1 MARQG
6 QAAAARRV
14 ERVRKQ
20 IDRWRFR
27 RKRCSPMPLRL
38 WDEASLLARDLGVH
52 RVKCALGLNYES
64 LKRRVG
70 GGGTERGTERGT
82 AATKAGFVELSG
94 AQLLEPAS
102 GPAVEVSAADGDR
115 LTVRLTL
122 GSELDVAGLVEAFRR
137 RRA

>member
-6 QAAAARRV
+6 QAAAAGRV

-20 IDRWRFR
+20 IDRWRCR
-27 RKRCSPMPLRL
+27 RKRCSPMPERL
-38 WDEASLLARDLGVH
+38 WGEASLLAREVGVH

-70 GGGTERGTERGT
+70 KVGERGIGSAT
-82 AATKAGFVELSG
+82 AKAPGFVELNG
-94 AQLLEPAS
+94 AHLL
-102 GPAVEVSAADGDR
+102 GPARGPVVEISDADGGR
-115 LTVRLTL
+115 LTVQLGT
-122 GSELDVAGLVEAFRR
+122 GSELDVVGLVEAFRR

>member
-6 QAAAARRV
+6 EGAAARRV

-20 IDRWRFR
+20 IDRWRSS
-27 RKRCSPMPLRL
+27 RKRRWPMPARL
-38 WDEASLLARDLGVH
+38 WHEASLLARELGVH
-52 RVKCALGLNYES
+52 RVKSALGLNYES

-70 GGGTERGTERGT
+70 EGGAERGTG
-82 AATKAGFVELSG
+82 ATQAGFIELSG

-102 GPAVEVSAADGDR
+102 GAVVEVAAADGGR
-115 LTVRLTL
+115 LTIRLGT

-137 RRA
+137 RPA